1 MLVIPHTHTNI
12 TTDLQHSNLPHAST
26 AEPAT
31 MHPHEMQVVQASRL
45 SRCEHSLGRHLHTA
59 PELSLGLSR
68 CEHCFKCAVQWI
80 FWIGMNSEIK
90 KPCCFRH
97 FWTTSSVPS
106 DAATSKEVRKRNRIE
121 CSLFKTCGT
130 SLAFGYIEMW
140 ISCLCHITRSLLLC
154 LYMSSSSRRS

>member
-59 PELSLGLSR
+59 PELSLGLSGVNI
-68 CEHCFKCAVQWI
+68 A
-80 FWIGMNSEIK
+80 
-90 KPCCFRH
+90 
-97 FWTTSSVPS
+97 SSVPFS
-106 DAATSKEVRKRNRIE
+106 GFSE
-121 CSLFKTCGT
+121 LG
-130 SLAFGYIEMW
+130 
-140 ISCLCHITRSLLLC
+140 
-154 LYMSSSSRRS
+154 